1 MSRFLMWTTLTLSKT
16 TLEIGQAHRIRT
28 LEHIAKQKHLSASRA
43 LKEAKGKAKFGKTEH
58 LVPDGPAC
66 RIYGAMVVKKV
77 TGNLHIVR
85 ALLEALPGC

>member
-1 MSRFLMWTTLTLSKT
+1 MWTTLTLSKT